1 MPKAGAHALNNT
13 GLFTRF
19 AQIGRVVLVQYGP
32 DAGKLATIIDI
43 VDHNRALVDGPE
55 TLTGVRRQVINFK
68 WIALTDF
75 VVPAPRNARAKT
87 LAAAWAKEGTLE
99 KWQKSAWAKKALA
112 KTAKAASTDLQRFQA
127 KLKQQRV
134 SAAVKKAIKA

>member
-1 MPKAGAHALNNT
+1 MPKAGVHSLNEK
-13 GLFTRF
+13 GLFKRF

-68 WIALTDF
+68 WIALTDH
-75 VVPAPRNARAKT
+75 VVEAPRNARAKT
-87 LAAAWAKEGTLE
+87 LAAAWAKAGTMD
-99 KWQKSAWAKKALA
+99 KWAKSAWAKKAEA
-112 KTAKAASTDLQRFQA
+112 KKAKAASTDMQRFQA
-127 KLKQQRV
+127 KVKQQRIM
-134 SAAVKKAIKA
+134 AAVKKSVKA